1 MLMGSGTVGLYP
13 STNGA
18 NPHQMS
24 MMPDHIH
31 ARHRGPTYATEL
43 GSGEGMGSVGGNGT
57 GIAIRNRILLL
68 TPPDVLKECLHWR
81 IGAISAER
89 LVRWIHSKLNDGR
102 YRMDPPQLRTVL
114 KSYLPKLKATKAVGK
129 GYDLQAFFTVIE
141 QLEALL
147 ETM

>member
-1 MLMGSGTVGLYP
+1 MGAGTSGLYFA
-13 STNGA
+13 TEGA
-18 NPHQMS
+18 TPCQTS
-24 MMPDHIH
+24 FWTPDDISV
-31 ARHRGPTYATEL
+31 RHRGPTYVAEL
-43 GSGEGMGSVGGNGT
+43 GNGEAMGSDIGGGVGL
-57 GIAIRNRILLL
+57 AIRDRTLLL

-102 YRMDPPQLRTVL
+102 YRMEPPQLRTVL
-114 KSYLPKLKATKAVGK
+114 KSYLPKLKATKAVGE